1 MTCFVVRI
9 LNVCDCVCVYLCVC
23 VCVCVLC
30 CICMCFMLH
39 LCVRVCTYMCMYVFH
54 AGTLVTMYHVKCV
67 VSGIY
72 VITGRTMYNVITRKT
87 M

>member
-9 LNVCDCVCVYLCVC
+9 LNVCVIVYMCVCVC

-30 CICMCFMLH
+30 CICVCVMLH
-39 LCVRVCTYMCMYVFH
+39 LCVRVCTYMCMNVFH
-54 AGTLVTMYHVKCV
+54 AMYHVKCV